1 MIGSTVSHDRILN
14 KFSEGKRGEFPSPPW
29 HGSIR
34 HSSIVVLP
42 DVPDNDTDQLAHI
55 KRLAEFRQLK
65 EQERR

>member
-1 MIGSTVSHDRILN
+1 MIGSIVLHDRIHN
-14 KFSEGKRGEFPSPPW
+14 KLSDGRSGEFPSPPW

-65 EQERR
+65 EQEWR